1 MSIKLWLAS
10 CSVSSKSLGFFFF
23 IFFWQNCSLI
33 INNFSCQSATSPICS
48 FVEIDLSFCLPEEG
62 GFRFIIL
69 IYLTQDSFYSR
80 SPPPTHTIRWC
91 VCGGWVVLQVRSLG
105 TSEGLTA
112 LRLRWIALPH
122 LPRSAEGLGCQC
134 VGCEVVFQECSH
146 KCLGADFGTFL
157 EWGGGVTPQKL
168 IRLNSFI

>member
-23 IFFWQNCSLI
+23 HFFWQNCSLI

-80 SPPPTHTIRWC
+80 SPPPTHTHNKVVCVWWVGSPSGAELGHQRGPHCPSPSLDCIATSAAVRWRTRVPVRGVWGC
-91 VCGGWVVLQVRSLG
+91 VSG
-105 TSEGLTA
+105 
-112 LRLRWIALPH
+112 
-122 LPRSAEGLGCQC
+122 
-134 VGCEVVFQECSH
+134 VF
-146 KCLGADFGTFL
+146 
-157 EWGGGVTPQKL
+157 P
-168 IRLNSFI
+168 